1 MRSNAARG
9 SVSFPFG
16 RFSDFHEMF
25 ALYAH
30 EYPESQLP
38 AVIAGSLPSSS
49 VRKRVRL
56 GLIKGSR
63 RCGDWRIKGSDLL
76 KLV

>member
-1 MRSNAARG
+1 MNTTADAPTSRAIESNAVYSIKSAAYLL
-9 SVSFPFG
+9 
-16 RFSDFHEMF
+16 EM
-25 ALYAH
+25 H
-30 EYPESQLP
+30 PD
-38 AVIAGSLPSSS
+38 S